1 MTDDSFVNVILK
13 HKNYI
18 CEETKCENLSFGDLS
33 DYDEK
38 DIHEIEIDGYKIRL
52 GMKEF
57 I

>member
-1 MTDDSFVNVILK
+1 MTDERFVNGIFE
-13 HKNYI
+13 HIDFITEQTN
-18 CEETKCENLSFGDLS
+18 CESLSFGDLS